1 MVTGKHEVFSLAHAN
16 WCKNACSFPRKGSED
31 EGDGYVM
38 ALLNNYEK
46 MISELVVLDTKDFSE
61 RLALVKLP

>member
-1 MVTGKHEVFSLAHAN
+1 MFI
-16 WCKNACSFPRKGSED
+16 PRKGSED

-46 MISELVVLDTKDFSE
+46 MISELVVLDTKDFSK
-61 RLALVKLP
+61 RLTLVKLPLSLRAGLHDN